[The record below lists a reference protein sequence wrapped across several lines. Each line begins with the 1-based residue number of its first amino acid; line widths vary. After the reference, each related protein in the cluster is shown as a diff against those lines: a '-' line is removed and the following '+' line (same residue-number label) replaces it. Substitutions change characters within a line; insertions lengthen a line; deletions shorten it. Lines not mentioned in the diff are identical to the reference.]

1 MPETLDLLA
10 HRPAEAVLQSLLRA
24 YQLQAR
30 VTDRFE
36 ACGRW
41 DEPAPEAP
49 FAWFH
54 LVEQGRCHIRSAGFD
69 APLQLDAG
77 DLVVFPGGAAH
88 RLCSAPDPADDS
100 PDARAV
106 MLCGEFHFD
115 GPIAAQMMRALPTA
129 ITVRADADQGR
140 LAALAAV
147 LRGEAEQG
155 AFGSRA
161 VLDKLSDALFVIAL
175 REHLRQNPPNAGLL
189 AALTDPRLSAALA
202 AIHQQPG
209 EPWTVQTLAEKAHLS
224 RAAFAQR
231 FNDLLGEPPMRYLL
245 RWRMTAG
252 LARLREG
259 RDSVA
264 KVAGELGFE
273 TEAAFR
279 RAFKR
284 IHGFGPGLARREARR
299 SA

>member
-1 MPETLDLLA
+1 M
-10 HRPAEAVLQSLLRA
+10 
-24 YQLQAR
+24 
-30 VTDRFE
+30 
-36 ACGRW
+36 
-41 DEPAPEAP
+41 
-49 FAWFH
+49 
-54 LVEQGRCHIRSAGFD
+54 
-69 APLQLDAG
+69 
-77 DLVVFPGGAAH
+77 
-88 RLCSAPDPADDS
+88 
-100 PDARAV
+100 
-106 MLCGEFHFD
+106 
-115 GPIAAQMMRALPTA
+115 
-129 ITVRADADQGR
+129 
-140 LAALAAV
+140 
-147 LRGEAEQG
+147 
-155 AFGSRA
+155 
-161 VLDKLSDALFVIAL
+161 
-175 REHLRQNPPNAGLL
+175 
-189 AALTDPRLSAALA
+189 
-202 AIHQQPG
+202 
-209 EPWTVQTLAEKAHLS
+209 QTLAEKAHLS